1 MRKHFNQLLGIALMA
16 AAAFVVGCEADK
28 GEEPSPLAASTIGE
42 AKGNNSA
49 LHNKTLAEVRR
60 ATARFHRVEVAE
72 AAGYVLSSPCI
83 SSPAG
88 GMGHHY
94 VNGNLVDGLV
104 DPSQPE
110 ALVYEPQKNGK
121 MKLVA
126 VEFLVVAEAWDAVN
140 DEPPVLGT
148 QVYDDHRND
157 PETNYGGP
165 GFPNYQLHAW
175 VWQNNPSGMHAP
187 FNPTVTCDFELQE

>member
-1 MRKHFNQLLGIALMA
+1 MRKHFNQVLVMALMA
-16 AAAFVVGCEADK
+16 GSAFVAACEAEK
-28 GEEPSPLAASTIGE
+28 SEEPTPLTSSAINE
-42 AKGNNSA
+42 AKGDALNNQ
-49 LHNKTLAEVRR
+49 TLAEVRR
-60 ATARFHRVEVAE
+60 ATARFNRVEVAE

-94 VNGNLVDGLV
+94 VNIGLVDGVV
-104 DPSQPE
+104 DPTQPE
-110 ALVYEPQKNGK
+110 ALVYEPQKNGT

-175 VWQNNPSGMHAP
+175 VWQHNPSGMHAP